1 MKKIIFSSLV
11 CAAIFSMTSCNKE
24 GANSAEVSTENAV
37 SESKGLVMVLEGVFP
52 TNDTY
57 QIFYSND
64 GSFSEDKSVRIP
76 VIGQSVL
83 QKVVVE
89 LPENVKPQS
98 LRLDY
103 GYNSNQTVVTIKK
116 AEFIYQG
123 NSFEVNGADFYGKFF
138 VDGQGTSYDP
148 VTLSINIKTNDD
160 GAYDPYALSTDE
172 LKKNLNK
179 LYNQTKEAK

>member
-1 MKKIIFSSLV
+1 MKKIIFSSLL
-11 CAAIFSMTSCNKE
+11 CAAIFSMTSCSKD
-24 GANSAEVSTENAV
+24 GANSAEVTSENAGV
-37 SESKGLVMVLEGVFP
+37 ESKGLVMTLEGVFP

-83 QKVVVE
+83 QKIVVE
-89 LPENVKPQS
+89 LPENVKPQN

-103 GYNSNQTVVTIKK
+103 GYNPNQTVVTIKK
-116 AEFIYQG
+116 ATFTYQG
-123 NSFEVNGADFYGKFF
+123 NVFEVEGVDFYGKFF
-138 VDGQGTSYDP
+138 VDGQATSYDP
-148 VTLSINIKTNDD
+148 ITLSINIKSNDD
-160 GAYDPYALSTDE
+160 GTYDPYALSTDE